1 MVPLVHRAPGY
12 LRQAGWRAIRVR
24 GSGAEPVRQLRPGG
38 DPGDVQDSAPTL
50 LPSEIPCARNRVHVS
65 LSRLRGSLSATEE
78 EARRGAP
85 LERSEVPETDRSHV

>member
-38 DPGDVQDSAPTL
+38 DPGDVQDSAPIIR
-50 LPSEIPCARNRVHVS
+50 PSGISCARNQVHLS
-65 LSRLRGSLSATEE
+65 LSRLWGPLSATEE

-85 LERSEVPETDRSHV
+85 FQRSEVPETDRSHV